1 MGSWDILHI
10 NFIEDMR
17 EELHA
22 MVVIDSHE
30 LIILLLIDFVTDGF
44 TIDDSSHAEES
55 IALRILL
62 LLTLLIANRL
72 NLDVINSNL
81 SAMLTLTE
89 PTFVLIH
96 LIERLT
102 INMGNGS
109 VFGFLLYGE

>member
-17 EELHA
+17 KEFHS
-22 MVVIDSHE
+22 MIVIDSHE
-30 LIILLLIDFVTDGF
+30 FVVLLLIDLMRDRFSVDNCC
-44 TIDDSSHAEES
+44 HAEEC
-55 IALRILL
+55 IALCILL
-62 LLTLLIANRL
+62 LFTLLIANRL

-102 INMGNGS
+102 INMVN
-109 VFGFLLYGE
+109 